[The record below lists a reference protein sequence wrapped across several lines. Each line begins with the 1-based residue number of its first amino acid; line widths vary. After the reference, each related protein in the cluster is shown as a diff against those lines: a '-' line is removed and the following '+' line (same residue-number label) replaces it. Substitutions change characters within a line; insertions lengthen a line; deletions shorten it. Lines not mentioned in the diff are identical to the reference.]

1 MMILELGLF
10 FFVLLGSK
18 VLLGAVAVYML
29 LPQDP
34 KCVIC
39 DAEMLPIECAPGT
52 GRLFRLL
59 RLQRRWCM
67 ECRRETLAR
76 RHTSL
81 RAVSTSVAGGPVV
94 QPRVR

>member
-1 MMILELGLF
+1 MFVELGLF

-18 VLLGAVAVYML
+18 VLLGAVVVYLL

-39 DAEMLPIECAPGT
+39 DAEMLPIESVAGT
-52 GRLFRLL
+52 ARLFALF

-76 RHTSL
+76 CVPL
-81 RAVSTSVAGGPVV
+81 RPVRSAAAGPVA
-94 QPRVR
+94 QTRVR

>member
-1 MMILELGLF
+1 MILDLGLF

-18 VLLGAVAVYML
+18 ILMGAVAVYML

-34 KCVIC
+34 RCVIC
-39 DAEMLPIECAPGT
+39 DAEMLTIEPPHGAARLL
-52 GRLFRLL
+52 RLF

-76 RHTSL
+76 SARRVAPSARPL
-81 RAVSTSVAGGPVV
+81 RPVTKA
-94 QPRVR
+94 RVR

>member
-1 MMILELGLF
+1 MMLALEVGLF

-18 VLLGAVAVYML
+18 VLFGAVVVYML

-34 KCVIC
+34 QCVIC
-39 DAEMLPIECAPGT
+39 DDAMLPIEAPRAA
-52 GRLFRLL
+52 GRLLALL
-59 RLQRRWCM
+59 RLERRWCM

-76 RHTSL
+76 RPLL
-81 RAVSTSVAGGPVV
+81 RPHAGRVTRPVV